1 VAFDRNGT
9 IRNAEKQLR
18 QGKLDA
24 AIGEYLRVLEDQPT
38 DWNTA
43 NVLGDVYVR
52 ANQND
57 KALEQ
62 FLKVAESLR
71 EEGQMVKAAA
81 LYKKI
86 LKLQPDNERALMEAA
101 ELVANQGLY
110 ADARAYLNVV
120 LEKRRAA
127 KDVRGA
133 AMARVRLGSLD
144 PNDYAARLD
153 GARARLE
160 MNDVNGAVAE
170 LTTVADE
177 LAEKARYDEAIE
189 ALKMAV
195 AADPENGEVSTKL
208 FDLYVSSENF
218 AQAAVCA
225 TTAAQFVS
233 IADSLELRE
242 RHDDAVQMLR
252 RAVEMDAEDKD
263 LRVRV
268 AKALLERGDVQGAS
282 ELLTMEAAGDDPQL
296 MIAVAE
302 VQLRSGK
309 LDDGIAVART
319 LIERDPSRREEV
331 ASLGWSVAQ
340 HAPEAGFA
348 LVELSAEAAVA
359 SNDWAAA
366 AVALQEYV
374 TRVPTFIPALMRLVE
389 VCVDGGIET
398 MMYSAQAQLADAYI
412 ETGAVAEAR
421 FIAEDL
427 VAREPW
433 ERANIERFRRA
444 LEMLGE
450 TDPDSVI
457 AARLSGESPFMTTDL
472 LSPDESGAD
481 EEAAETHGLSP
492 ELLAMLEEAEG
503 SDLPGPASRDAPR
516 ESEPVVSVAG
526 LDDSMLPEFD
536 AHQGN
541 DADSPGAE
549 EELARKRASVL
560 RMPPS
565 GARKKS
571 EPAPHFELSSNGID
585 FDDLFGDLEVP
596 APAKRKASADEDQE
610 NVEVDL
616 SVDLDGINAS
626 RTSGSPTPPRPS
638 SSTSDSDAA
647 TELDADAES
656 EPEFKP
662 FQEHD
667 LDSVFAQLRSQA
679 SQRSTGDGADEQMAQ
694 GLALQEAGTIEEAI
708 QAFELASRSPRH
720 RFQASLQL
728 GRIYRDS
735 DRLPKAIEWFERATQ
750 APGPTP
756 EEGFTL
762 LYELADALEVS
773 GETARALAV
782 CLEILASA
790 GDFRDVKA
798 RVARLNKVQARG

>member
-9 IRNAEKQLR
+9 IRNAEKLLR
-18 QGKLDA
+18 GGKLDA
-24 AIGEYLRVLEDQPT
+24 AIGEYLRVLDDQPT

-43 NVLGDVYVR
+43 NVLGDLYVR
-52 ANQND
+52 ANQIE

-110 ADARAYLNVV
+110 ADARAYLTTV

-144 PNDYAARLD
+144 PNDYPARLD

-160 MNDVNGAVAE
+160 INDVSGGVGE
-170 LTTVADE
+170 LTSIAEE
-177 LAEKARYDEAIE
+177 LAEKARYDDAID
-189 ALKMAV
+189 ALKIAV
-195 AADPENGEVSTKL
+195 DADPENDEVRAKL
-208 FDLYVSSENF
+208 FDIYVSAEDF
-218 AQAAVCA
+218 ARAAECA
-225 TTAAQFVS
+225 STSGQFVT

-242 RHDDAVQMLR
+242 RRDDAVGMLR
-252 RAVEMDAEDKD
+252 RAVELDAENKE

-268 AKALLERGDVQGAS
+268 ARALLDRGDVQGAS
-282 ELLTMEAAGDDPQL
+282 ELLTTEAAGDDPQL
-296 MIAVAE
+296 MIAAAE

-309 LDDGIAVART
+309 MDEGIALART
-319 LIERDPSRREEV
+319 IIERDPARRDEV
-331 ASLGWSVAQ
+331 ASLGWNVAQ

-366 AVALQEYV
+366 AAALQEYV

-398 MMYSAQAQLADAYI
+398 MMYSAQAQLADAYM
-412 ETGAVAEAR
+412 ESGAVAEAR

-433 ERANIERFRRA
+433 ERTNIERFRRA

-472 LSPDESGAD
+472 MSPDAAAED
-481 EEAAETHGLSP
+481 EEEAETHGLSP

-503 SDLPGPASRDAPR
+503 SDLPGSPPRAAPPAR
-516 ESEPVVSVAG
+516 EPLVAVAG
-526 LDDSMLPEFD
+526 LDDTLLPEID
-536 AHQGN
+536 DVADGESA
-541 DADSPGAE
+541 DADVGRPS
-549 EELARKRASVL
+549 ASVL

-565 GARKKS
+565 GGRKKS
-571 EPAPHFELSSNGID
+571 DPAPHFELSTNG
-585 FDDLFGDLEVP
+585 FDLDSILGDLEEP
-596 APAKRKASADEDQE
+596 PPTRRKAGAPADEE

-616 SVDLDGINAS
+616 SVDLDGINAGRQS
-626 RTSGSPTPPRPS
+626 APIAPARP
-638 SSTSDSDAA
+638 AA
-647 TELDADAES
+647 HPEIGVDADDEAEPES
-656 EPEFKP
+656 EPYKEN
-662 FQEHD
+662 D
-667 LDSVFAQLRSQA
+667 LDSVFAQLRSDA
-679 SQRSTGDGADEQMAQ
+679 SRRSTGDGAEQQMKH
-694 GLALQEAGTIEEAI
+694 GLALQAAGNIDKAIE
-708 QAFELASRSPRH
+708 AFEMASRSPRH
-720 RFQASLQL
+720 RFQASLCV
-728 GRIYRDS
+728 GRIYRE
-735 DRLPKAIEWFERATQ
+735 REQLPQAIEWFERATQ
-750 APGPTP
+750 APSPTP

-762 LYELADALEVS
+762 LYELADALEAS

-782 CLEILASA
+782 CIELHADA

>member
-1 VAFDRNGT
+1 MAFDRNGT
-9 IRNAEKQLR
+9 IRNAEKLLR
-18 QGKLDA
+18 GGKLDA
-24 AIGEYLRVLEDQPT
+24 AIAEYLRVLDDQPT

-43 NVLGDVYVR
+43 NVLGDLYVR
-52 ANQND
+52 ANQVD

-110 ADARAYLNVV
+110 ADARAYLSVV

-133 AMARVRLGSLD
+133 AMARVRLGGLD

-160 MNDVNGAVAE
+160 INDVNGGVNE
-170 LTTVADE
+170 LTAIADE
-177 LAEKARYDEAIE
+177 LAEKTRYDEAID
-189 ALKMAV
+189 ALKIAV
-195 AADPENGEVSTKL
+195 EADPDNEDVQTKL
-208 FDLYVSSENF
+208 FDIYVSAEDF
-218 AQAAVCA
+218 TRAAECA
-225 TTAAQFVS
+225 STSAQFAS

-242 RHDDAVQMLR
+242 RHDEAVGMLR
-252 RAVEMDAEDKD
+252 RAVELDAENIE

-268 AKALLERGDVQGAS
+268 ARALLERGDVQGAS
-282 ELLTMEAAGDDPQL
+282 ELLTTEAAGDDPQL
-296 MIAVAE
+296 MIAAAE

-309 LDDGIAVART
+309 MDDGIALART
-319 LIERDPSRREEV
+319 IIERDPARRDEV
-331 ASLGWSVAQ
+331 ASLGWNVAQ

-366 AVALQEYV
+366 AAALQEYV

-412 ETGAVAEAR
+412 ESGAVAEAR

-450 TDPDSVI
+450 ADPDSVI

-472 LSPDESGAD
+472 LSPDEAAD
-481 EEAAETHGLSP
+481 EEAADTHGLSP

-503 SDLPGPASRDAPR
+503 SDLPGAAATRDAPAAN
-516 ESEPVVSVAG
+516 EPLVSVAG
-526 LDDSMLPEFD
+526 LDDTLLPDIDD
-536 AHQGN
+536 AP
-541 DADSPGAE
+541 DASAE
-549 EELARKRASVL
+549 PAEAERTPASVL
-560 RMPPS
+560 RMPPA

-571 EPAPHFELSSNGID
+571 DPAHFDLSTNSIDLDSILGDLEEPAP
-585 FDDLFGDLEVP
+585 
-596 APAKRKASADEDQE
+596 ARRKPSADGEPE
-610 NVEVDL
+610 SVEVDL
-616 SVDLDGINAS
+616 SIDLDGINAS
-626 RTSGSPTPPRPS
+626 RPSTPVSARPAVS
-638 SSTSDSDAA
+638 EEPDV
-647 TELDADAES
+647 
-656 EPEFKP
+656 EPEADSVPFK
-662 FQEHD
+662 END
-667 LDSVFAQLRSQA
+667 LDSVFAQLRSEA
-679 SQRSTGDGADEQMAQ
+679 SRRSTGDGAEEQMKH
-694 GLALQEAGTIEEAI
+694 GLALQQAGKIDQAIE
-708 QAFELASRSPRH
+708 AFEMASRSPRH
-720 RFQASLQL
+720 RFQASLCV
-728 GRIYRDS
+728 GRIYRD
-735 DRLPKAIEWFERATQ
+735 REQLPKAIEWFERATQ
-750 APGPTP
+750 APAPTP
-756 EEGFTL
+756 DDGFAL
-762 LYELADALEVS
+762 LYELADALETS

-782 CLEILASA
+782 CIELLADA
-790 GDFRDVKA
+790 GEFRDVKA